1 MIIDS
6 NISPFVVSSLDSI
19 RSALRK
25 INDNKSRFV
34 ICVDKNGVI
43 EGVLTDGDFRRW
55 VAEQKSVDI
64 ESPVLAAANHEFETL
79 PVKSDVSII
88 SQKLSKRV
96 AFIDGVGDDHTKGI
110 KFLPLVDDRS
120 RLVAIARPE
129 SGSIYIEGST
139 ISDESPAFVIAEI
152 GINHNGSLDK
162 ARTLID
168 MAASAGADSAKF
180 QMRHMDSLYRNAG
193 NPDDASADLGSQ
205 YTLDILAKSLLSD
218 DDMICAFDYCKER
231 GVIPLC
237 TPWDL
242 ASVEVLEE
250 YGIPAY
256 KVASADL
263 TNHELL
269 SVLAQTRKPLF
280 VSTGMSTEEEIRE
293 SVGLLQRYGTS
304 YVLLHCNSTY
314 PAPFKD
320 VNLKYLSRL
329 RDIGN
334 CLVGYSGHERGY
346 AVPIAAVA
354 MGAKV
359 IEKHFTDDRE
369 QEGNDH
375 KVSLLPHEFREM
387 VQSVRHVEE
396 SMGSG
401 ALRLV
406 TQGERMNR
414 ENLAKSVISTGEIKK
429 GAEITPAMLQVRSPG
444 KGLQP
449 NRMQELIGKLA
460 KHDFAPGDFFYP
472 ADLSIDTVEP
482 RRYKFSRPY
491 GIPVRYHDFAQLSS
505 LAPLDFVEF
514 HLSYKDMELDLH
526 QFFDG
531 AYDMDVVVHS
541 PDLFAGDHIM
551 NLAESDP
558 AYRQRSV
565 DELQRVIDQSR
576 EIKTHFTK
584 SDRLAIVASLGGF
597 SRNAPVSHEARKP
610 MYDLVLDS
618 LSKLDTDGVEML
630 PQTLPPFPWYLGGQL
645 YCNLFVDAEDMV
657 PFAEQSGLKFCFD
670 ISHSKLT
677 CNHRKTSFKTFVD
690 QIAPHTGHLHIV
702 DAEGIDGEG
711 VQVGDGEVD
720 FALLAQQV
728 NELCPDAWFIP
739 EIWQGHKNDGEG
751 FWIAFDRLE
760 RWF

>member
-1 MIIDS
+1 M
-6 NISPFVVSSLDSI
+6 
-19 RSALRK
+19 
-25 INDNKSRFV
+25 
-34 ICVDKNGVI
+34 
-43 EGVLTDGDFRRW
+43 
-55 VAEQKSVDI
+55 
-64 ESPVLAAANHEFETL
+64 
-79 PVKSDVSII
+79 
-88 SQKLSKRV
+88 
-96 AFIDGVGDDHTKGI
+96 
-110 KFLPLVDDRS
+110 
-120 RLVAIARPE
+120 AIARPE
-129 SGSIYIEGST
+129 SGSIYIEGRT
-139 ISDESPAFVIAEI
+139 ISDESPAFIIAEI

-162 ARTLID
+162 AKALID
-168 MAASAGADSAKF
+168 LAAGAGADSAKF

-218 DDMICAFDYCKER
+218 EDMIRAFDYCKER
-231 GVIPLC
+231 GLTPLC

-242 ASVEVLEE
+242 ASVDVLED
-250 YGIPAY
+250 YGILAY

-269 SVLAQTRKPLF
+269 SALAQTRKPLF

-320 VNLKYLSRL
+320 VNLKYLNRL

-346 AVPIAAVA
+346 EVPIAAVA

-375 KVSLLPHEFREM
+375 KVSLLPHEFRAM

-414 ENLAKSVISTGEIKK
+414 ENLAKSVISVGDIKK
-429 GAEITPAMLQVRSPG
+429 GAEITPALLQVRSPG

-449 NRMQELIGKLA
+449 NRMHELIGKLA
-460 KHDFAPGDFFYP
+460 KRDFSAGDFFYP
-472 ADLSIDTVEP
+472 ADLSTDTVEP

-491 GIPVRYHDFAQLSS
+491 GVPVRYHDFAKLSS

-531 AYDMDVVVHS
+531 TYDMDVVVHS
-541 PDLFAGDHIM
+541 PDLFPGDHIM
-551 NLAESDP
+551 NLAEDDP
-558 AYRQRSV
+558 VYRQRSV
-565 DELQRVIDQSR
+565 DELQRV
-576 EIKTHFTK
+576 
-584 SDRLAIVASLGGF
+584 
-597 SRNAPVSHEARKP
+597 
-610 MYDLVLDS
+610 
-618 LSKLDTDGVEML
+618 
-630 PQTLPPFPWYLGGQL
+630 
-645 YCNLFVDAEDMV
+645 
-657 PFAEQSGLKFCFD
+657 
-670 ISHSKLT
+670 T
-677 CNHRKTSFKTFVD
+677 C
-690 QIAPHTGHLHIV
+690 PL
-702 DAEGIDGEG
+702 
-711 VQVGDGEVD
+711 
-720 FALLAQQV
+720 
-728 NELCPDAWFIP
+728 
-739 EIWQGHKNDGEG
+739 
-751 FWIAFDRLE
+751 
-760 RWF
+760 